1 MYTVYTHPPGTIFE
15 NIFINP
21 SSIRIQFLNGIPLPT
36 FVHCILTQSNLIRQ
50 QKPYNSH
57 GALVWWY
64 YRNYRRT
71 ILYILL
77 PTYNLGE
84 YRNSVTFLCF
94 AAIVYTN
101 PWITQKHTHTPTPL
115 SQSRA
120 TCTCALTHFTLGKSI
135 PASKIHH
142 HYPYNIREHFQC

>member
-1 MYTVYTHPPGTIFE
+1 MVCSCLVVLQELSPYY
-15 NIFINP
+15 
-21 SSIRIQFLNGIPLPT
+21 SIHFT
-36 FVHCILTQSNLIRQ
+36 
-50 QKPYNSH
+50 
-57 GALVWWY
+57 
-64 YRNYRRT
+64 
-71 ILYILL
+71 
-77 PTYNLGE
+77 TYNHLGE

-101 PWITQKHTHTPTPL
+101 PLDNTETYTTYTPTPL

-142 HYPYNIREHFQC
+142 HYPYILENISSARQG